1 MSGGFRLSAYRQ
13 GRRTR
18 PERQRRPIPPA
29 CSVSA
34 VAVLSTPWTS
44 TAGAPLRSAPSC
56 GSWSRTPTAGSTSPW
71 SRRSCPSGCSRA
83 PSPAWPAP
91 SAEEGSAAHEAVA
104 LALDGARVSGPGAG
118 YARGAQAFLDH
129 IGATVAG
136 VEVPVFSEGRYGGFL
151 DCVATTSTGKLVAID
166 WKTGAISPAT
176 AVQLLAYIC
185 AHRCLEV
192 TGHAFYDWL
201 SAMPE
206 GTSVMQCPTDYEA
219 CWAVA
224 LTPQRWQATGFV
236 VHSESPAPRF
246 GPLPE
251 AVPPRRSGGSD
262 AGRQLLEPPHR
273 PLRHPT
279 DRALGHPTA
288 PQTLQMPS
296 LVVPGQPTGLAAQAR
311 DAVMRAGFARP
322 PCRPTPAHHSLQ
334 SHLEPAAAGFVMSP
348 RVSIPE
354 LLL

>member
-1 MSGGFRLSAYRQ
+1 MDVYGGRPAAECSELRFVVKDADRWINEPVVTAFMPFGVLKGPITRLA
-13 GRRTR
+13 
-18 PERQRRPIPPA
+18 
-29 CSVSA
+29 
-34 VAVLSTPWTS
+34 
-44 TAGAPLRSAPSC
+44 RS
-56 GSWSRTPTAGSTSPW
+56 
-71 SRRSCPSGCSRA
+71 
-83 PSPAWPAP
+83 
-91 SAEEGSAAHEAVA
+91 SAEEGLAAHEAVA

-185 AHRCLEV
+185 AHRRLEV

-236 VHSESPAPRF
+236 VHSEAQPPALAPYRKLYLQDDPVAPMRVGNCWSLHI
-246 GPLPE
+246 GPF
-251 AVPPRRSGGSD
+251 D
-262 AGRQLLEPPHR
+262 
-273 PLRHPT
+273 T
-279 DRALGHPTA
+279 
-288 PQTLQMPS
+288 PQTGP
-296 LVVPGQPTGLAAQAR
+296 
-311 DAVMRAGFARP
+311 
-322 PCRPTPAHHSLQ
+322 
-334 SHLEPAAAGFVMSP
+334 
-348 RVSIPE
+348 
-354 LLL
+354 